1 MDIFS
6 KASGWLTGENLWL
19 AIGFLG
25 QFLFA
30 SRFLIQWFKS
40 ELVGRSVIPVAF
52 WYFSLGGGVVLL
64 GYAIHKMDPV
74 FITGQGMGLVVYAR
88 NLYLIFRERRSS
100 PVYGE
105 GVERSEAEGASA
117 AAPAMA
123 MKE

>member
-1 MDIFS
+1 MNLLAKTSTF
-6 KASGWLTGENLWL
+6 LTVEHIWL

-64 GYAIHKMDPV
+64 AYAVHKLDPV
-74 FITGQGMGLVVYAR
+74 FITGQGMGLFVYAR
-88 NLYLIFRERRSS
+88 NLYLIFRERRSD
-100 PVYGE
+100 
-105 GVERSEAEGASA
+105 ATLA
-117 AAPAMA
+117 AQ
-123 MKE
+123 KL